1 MSSSAGDNVFA
12 ALIGLRPTW
21 SRDER
26 LAELRRLC
34 GWMMARDDRGFR
46 WLGQGLERWT
56 REGGDLAAV
65 LQLRGPRGSRATPW
79 NRARQAEVDAL
90 LLRLATLAGTDAKAC
105 AWLTGTC
112 INAAKVVVA
121 YYTSKL
127 TGQAVQWGLPISIAI
142 EPTTSC
148 NLRCP
153 ECPSGKREFTR
164 PTGMLSHDFFRKTI
178 DSLYKN
184 I

>member
-105 AWLTGTC
+105 AWLTGTARVPAR
-112 INAAKVVVA
+112 AAALVTQLLELGAPTSRDAFRRARHRRSGAPA
-121 YYTSKL
+121 Y
-127 TGQAVQWGLPISIAI
+127 
-142 EPTTSC
+142 
-148 NLRCP
+148 
-153 ECPSGKREFTR
+153 SG
-164 PTGMLSHDFFRKTI
+164 
-178 DSLYKN
+178 
-184 I
+184 